1 MGTSTIGDQ
10 ELSLVRHIADGG
22 GATVGEV
29 AAAYGESRGL
39 ARSTILTMMERLRRK
54 GFLTRRLSGGV
65 YRYHARVTSAELMRG
80 AVRRFVERSLDG
92 SVTPF
97 VAYLTETA
105 DVTDDELRELQ
116 AAVAR
121 LESARKKERR

>member
-1 MGTSTIGDQ
+1 
-10 ELSLVRHIADGG
+10 
-22 GATVGEV
+22 
-29 AAAYGESRGL
+29 
-39 ARSTILTMMERLRRK
+39 
-54 GFLTRRLSGGV
+54 
-65 YRYHARVTSAELMRG
+65 MRG

-97 VAYLTETA
+97 VAYLTEAA